1 MNAIWPR
8 IFKSAYRKEP
18 ISSFL
23 IMVGA
28 VDATIGGV
36 SSHGSLLLLGLST
49 AGAAIALRWWQVQRS
64 KKLQPERVAQYYLPP
79 SASRPQLPMLSM
91 SKSKKNPP
99 R

>member
-1 MNAIWPR
+1 MNAILPR
-8 IFKSAYRKEP
+8 ILKSAYRKEP

-23 IMVGA
+23 VMVGA

-36 SSHGSLLLLGLST
+36 SNHGSLLLLGLST
-49 AGAAIALRWWQVQRS
+49 VGAAIALRWWQVQRS
-64 KKLQPERVAQYYLPP
+64 KKLQPEQVSQYYLPP

-91 SKSKKNPP
+91 SKKHPP

>member
-8 IFKSAYRKEP
+8 ILKLAYRKEP

-23 IMVGA
+23 LIIGA

-36 SSHGSLLLLGLST
+36 SNHGSLLLLGLST
-49 AGAAIALRWWQVQRS
+49 AGVAIALRWWQVQRS
-64 KKLQPERVAQYYLPP
+64 KQLQPERVAQYYLP
-79 SASRPQLPMLSM
+79 SHSSRPQLPMLSM

-99 R
+99 H